1 MPMEGK
7 DIHKGQGPNDTSL
20 PLKGDGGSL
29 LYRLYQFFIAA
40 PLLIVATA
48 LTAIVTI
55 IGCTVGNARTWGYY
69 PAMVWSRLMCWLV
82 LLPVKVEGRELLDKK
97 QSYVF
102 VANHQGSYDIFL
114 VYGFLG
120 RSFRWMMK
128 KELRSIP
135 LIGKA
140 SESAGHIFVD
150 KSGPK
155 AIHKTYEQGRQVLKH
170 GVSLVVFPEG
180 ARTFTGRMAK
190 FRRGAFQLAD
200 ELRLPVVPVTIDG
213 SFDVLPRQKGISFV
227 TWHRLRLIIHAP
239 IMPEGQ
245 GPEEVQ
251 RVLEQ
256 SYNVIMRD
264 LPPHYQGFEANPD
277 Q

>member
-1 MPMEGK
+1 MVGK
-7 DIHKGQGPNDTSL
+7 DIHKEQGLNDTSL
-20 PLKGDGGSL
+20 PLKGVGCSF
-29 LYRLYQFFIAA
+29 LYRLYQLFIAA
-40 PLLIVATA
+40 PLLIIATT

-55 IGCTVGNARTWGYY
+55 IGCTFGKARTWGYY
-69 PAMVWSRLMCWLV
+69 PAMVWSRLMCWLM
-82 LLPVKVEGRELLDKK
+82 LLPVKVEGRELIDRK

-102 VANHQGSYDIFL
+102 VANHQGPYDIFL

-140 SESAGHIFVD
+140 CESAGHIFVD

-155 AIHKTYEQGRQVLKH
+155 AIHHTYEQGRQVLRH

-180 ARTFTGRMAK
+180 ARTFTGHMAK

-213 SFDVLPRQKGISFV
+213 SFDVLPRQRGFSFV
-227 TWHRLRLIIHAP
+227 TWHPLRLVIHAP
-239 IMPEGQ
+239 IL
-245 GPEEVQ
+245 PEETGNEAVQ
-251 RVLEQ
+251 HTSEQ
-256 SYNVIMRD
+256 SYNIIMHD
-264 LPPHYQGFEANPD
+264 LPARYQGFVDNPD

>member
-1 MPMEGK
+1 MQ
-7 DIHKGQGPNDTSL
+7 I
-20 PLKGDGGSL
+20 
-29 LYRLYQFFIAA
+29 LYRFYQLFIAA
-40 PLLIVATA
+40 PLLLLVTIATT
-48 LTAIVTI
+48 LTTI
-55 IGCTVGNARTWGYY
+55 IGCTLGNARFWGYY
-69 PAMVWSRLMCWLV
+69 PPMVWSRLMCWGF
-82 LLPVKVEGRELLDKK
+82 LLPVKVEGRELLNEK

-102 VANHQGSYDIFL
+102 VANHQGMYDIFL
-114 VYGFLG
+114 IYGFLG

-128 KELRSIP
+128 KSLRNIP

-180 ARTFTGRMAK
+180 ARTFTGHMAK

-200 ELRLPVVPVTIDG
+200 ELQLPVVPVTIDG
-213 SFDVLPRQKGISFV
+213 CFDVLPRQRGFFFL
-227 TWHRLRLIIHAP
+227 TWHPMRLIIHEP
-239 IMPEGQ
+239 IMPETRTTDKKAEDIREASEQ
-245 GPEEVQ
+245 QQSAERSEAVQ
-251 RVLEQ
+251 RILER
-256 SYNVIMRD
+256 SYEVIMRD
-264 LPPHYQGFEANPD
+264 LPARHQGFVSNLD

>member
-1 MPMEGK
+1 MKM
-7 DIHKGQGPNDTSL
+7 
-20 PLKGDGGSL
+20 
-29 LYRLYQFFIAA
+29 LYLLYQFFVALPII
-40 PLLIVATA
+40 LLITVLTA
-48 LTAIVTI
+48 LTTI
-55 IGCTVGNARTWGYY
+55 IGCTIGRAKTWGYY
-69 PAMVWSRLMCWLV
+69 PAMVWSRLMCWV
-82 LLPVKVEGRELLDKK
+82 MLLPVKVEGRELLDKK

-102 VANHQGSYDIFL
+102 VANHQGPYDIFL
-114 VYGFLG
+114 IYGFLG

-128 KELRSIP
+128 KSLRALP

-155 AIHKTYEQGRQVLKH
+155 AIHKTYEQGRQVLRH

-180 ARTFTGRMAK
+180 ARTFTGHMAK

-200 ELRLPVVPVTIDG
+200 ELGLPIVPITIDG
-213 SFDVLPRQKGISFV
+213 SFDVLPRQRGFNFV
-227 TWHRLRLIIHAP
+227 TWHKLRLIIHAP
-239 IMPEGQ
+239 ITPEGQ

-256 SYNVIMRD
+256 SYDVIMRD
-264 LPPHYQGFEANPD
+264 LPLHHQGFVVNPD

>member
-1 MPMEGK
+1 MFNV
-7 DIHKGQGPNDTSL
+7 QLSSFNL
-20 PLKGDGGSL
+20 FF
-29 LYRLYQFFIAA
+29 YRLYQ
-40 PLLIVATA
+40 LLIALPLALLSTA
-48 LTAIVTI
+48 LTAITII
-55 IGCTVGNARTWGYY
+55 IGCAFGKASTWGYY
-69 PAMVWSRLMCWLV
+69 PPMIWSRLMCWGL
-82 LLPVKVEGRELLDKK
+82 LLPVKVEGRELLEEK

-102 VANHQGSYDIFL
+102 VANHQGPYDIFL
-114 VYGFLG
+114 IYGFLG
-120 RSFRWMMK
+120 RNFKWMMK
-128 KELRSIP
+128 KSLRSIP

-140 SESAGHIFVD
+140 CESAGHIFVD

-155 AIHKTYEQGRQVLKH
+155 AIYRTCEQGRAVLKH

-180 ARTFTGRMAK
+180 SRSFTGHMAK

-227 TWHRLRLIIHAP
+227 TWHPLRLVIHAP
-239 IMPEGQ
+239 IHPEGQ

-256 SYNVIMRD
+256 SYETIMRD
-264 LPPHYQGFEANPD
+264 LPERYQGFVTNPD